1 MCIEHRVHT
10 PKLLTDRLHKSVAC
24 VKLYSVCACVFVF
37 VSECTRVSPQPTWEM
52 VECFVCTFSIS
63 FLKMK
68 SQSFTGTLAKIAK
81 DAFASLLIAAVMVMV
96 IAKDWK

>member
-1 MCIEHRVHT
+1 
-10 PKLLTDRLHKSVAC
+10 
-24 VKLYSVCACVFVF
+24 
-37 VSECTRVSPQPTWEM
+37 
-52 VECFVCTFSIS
+52 
-63 FLKMK
+63 MK

>member
-1 MCIEHRVHT
+1 MHPCIPTTYLGDGRVFCLHI
-10 PKLLTDRLHKSVAC
+10 LHK
-24 VKLYSVCACVFVF
+24 LF
-37 VSECTRVSPQPTWEM
+37 E
-52 VECFVCTFSIS
+52 
-63 FLKMK
+63 MK